1 MDVQTHPVRVVR
13 SSRSNGTKAGSS
25 KLKYIL
31 AIEFVENLRRP
42 GQGGLGESP
51 LGLGNS
57 PEGAVKICTIDK
69 QILWVQMTID
79 TRLEMINLK
88 RAYDPVAS
96 TDGTRFLVERLWPR
110 GVKKTALHVH
120 AWLKDVAPSTTLR
133 RWFGHDPKKWSEF
146 RRRYF
151 HELRAHAEVLDPILK
166 LARRSRVTLVYSSH
180 DMEHNN
186 AVALK
191 DYLEARLGK
200 KRVPHEAAT

>member
-1 MDVQTHPVRVVR
+1 M
-13 SSRSNGTKAGSS
+13 
-25 KLKYIL
+25 
-31 AIEFVENLRRP
+31 AIH
-42 GQGGLGESP
+42 
-51 LGLGNS
+51 
-57 PEGAVKICTIDK
+57 
-69 QILWVQMTID
+69 D

-151 HELRAHAEVLDPILK
+151 HELGVHAEVLDPILK
-166 LARRSRVTLVYSSH
+166 LARRRRVTLVYSSH

-191 DYLEARLGK
+191 GYLQARIGK
-200 KRVPHEAAT
+200 KRVPHKAPM